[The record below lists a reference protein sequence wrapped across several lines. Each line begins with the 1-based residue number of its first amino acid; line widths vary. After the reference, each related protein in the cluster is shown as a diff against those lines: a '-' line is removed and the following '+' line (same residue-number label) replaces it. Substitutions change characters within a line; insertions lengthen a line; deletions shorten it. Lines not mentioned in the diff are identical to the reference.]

1 MQSKYVTTILQEPVH
16 LIFATNNA
24 PTAVT
29 VRLLAT
35 QPTCTTGAAIAA
47 LGWWRTAGYFYE
59 LRLPDN
65 TVVVAFKKLRCSK
78 CYYKLI

>member
-29 VRLLAT
+29 VRASRPT

-47 LGWWRTAGYFYE
+47 LWLVTAGYFYE

-65 TVVVAFKKLRCSK
+65 TVVVAFKETQVF
-78 CYYKLI
+78 